1 MDLPYAMTIE
11 SAADAVVTF
20 KTKRVYPYHHW
31 GIGCLSDVK
40 KFREKNISDN
50 QNIVE
55 LTGIYHNLLRK
66 WAEM

>member
-40 KFREKNISDN
+40 KFREKNNEITVTLKMEFFSR
-50 QNIVE
+50 E
-55 LTGIYHNLLRK
+55 LTLVTF
-66 WAEM
+66 

>member
-1 MDLPYAMTIE
+1 MDLPYAMTIQ

-40 KFREKNISDN
+40 KFRENMSEKKVKKSCLARLISKN
-50 QNIVE
+50 
-55 LTGIYHNLLRK
+55 
-66 WAEM
+66 